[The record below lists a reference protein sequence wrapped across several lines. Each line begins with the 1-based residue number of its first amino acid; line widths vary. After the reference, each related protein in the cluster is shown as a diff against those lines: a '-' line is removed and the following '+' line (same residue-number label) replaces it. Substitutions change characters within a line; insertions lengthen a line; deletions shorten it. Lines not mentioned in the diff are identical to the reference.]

1 MCLVQKKGF
10 PYYLGEAGEQ
20 IAKGHVEKKENCSP
34 PKSYW
39 ENWGKFWGK
48 KNKAG
53 KLFNLFFNKMT
64 QKKKKQTKSSKINCI
79 WGLHLFQDKVD
90 DSKLYSR

>member
-64 QKKKKQTKSSKINCI
+64 QKKKTKNKIEQN
-79 WGLHLFQDKVD
+79 
-90 DSKLYSR
+90 KLYLGTSPFSRQGGW